1 MTCVEQMLIGK
12 MDIVAGQSLSRAY
25 QWRYPFNWT
34 RPQWWEEISSEAALA
49 VIELSR
55 VTTLDMPT
63 DITRCQNMIQ
73 NRLLKHY
80 RRELAFNK
88 YCGQQID
95 NEPTALQDPQQ
106 GEVQLD
112 LQMAMNRLPA
122 RDRLLIQQL
131 YWEKRTESQI
141 AAEAGV
147 SVPAICKRKKR
158 ILCHLR
164 NILKKY

>member
-1 MTCVEQMLIGK
+1 M
-12 MDIVAGQSLSRAY
+12 
-25 QWRYPFNWT
+25 
-34 RPQWWEEISSEAALA
+34 
-49 VIELSR
+49 IELSR

-112 LQMAMNRLPA
+112 LQMAMNRLPE

-158 ILCHLR
+158 ILCH
-164 NILKKY
+164 